1 MLKSIQ
7 WKLVI
12 IYVLLVWLAMSIIG
26 LYIAQA
32 VEKDQISNL
41 VGSVVAKG
49 NYLTFLLKDKM
60 TGVYNVKDFIDYWF
74 VVQGGIWRTKAV
86 KCGIP

>member
-26 LYIAQA
+26 LYIVQTI
-32 VEKDQISNL
+32 EKDQVKKKEKRDINIFIS
-41 VGSVVAKG
+41 
-49 NYLTFLLKDKM
+49 
-60 TGVYNVKDFIDYWF
+60 
-74 VVQGGIWRTKAV
+74 
-86 KCGIP
+86 